1 MVIRFLIADAY
12 SVGGTI
18 RTTFVTAGQLA
29 RDHEVEVVS
38 VYRLPERPRLE
49 LDPRVRL
56 RPLTDLRPE
65 ALGGVRSR
73 LNEAPSRLIHS
84 EDTRYPRFR

>member
-1 MVIRFLIADAY
+1 MIRFLIADAY

-29 RDHEVEVVS
+29 REHEVEMVS
-38 VYRLPERPRLE
+38 VYRFAERPRLE

-56 RPLTDLRPE
+56 TCLTDLTPQSRKG
-65 ALGGVRSR
+65 LRGRSP
-73 LNEAPSRLIHS
+73 N
-84 EDTRYPRFR
+84 TRVG